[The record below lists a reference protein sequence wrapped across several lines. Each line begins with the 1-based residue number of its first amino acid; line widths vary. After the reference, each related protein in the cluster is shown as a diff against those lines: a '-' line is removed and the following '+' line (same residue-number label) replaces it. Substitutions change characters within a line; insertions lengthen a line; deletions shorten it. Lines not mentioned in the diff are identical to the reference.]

1 MPQTHPA
8 PDWPGRAPPIA
19 RHDPAPWQLRLPH
32 SGFKVLLGHPSIS
45 SHRNPRCLSVP
56 TRQFRKQAYWK
67 GGVACPWTQ
76 TLGLKT
82 GGQIQNPRVAPI
94 NPAASSI
101 QSTPGSGHGSQ
112 TDLSL
117 TTLSCACPMLQTLGA
132 RQAPGPR
139 PTFPP
144 LPEQCPQPGLRS
156 PWSAPSRSCSENAMV
171 RTAYQV
177 PVRMSGPH
185 LLAGGPRASHVTS
198 LSLSFLICEMGIRT
212 GNSWGD

>member
-8 PDWPGRAPPIA
+8 PDWPGQAPPIA

-45 SHRNPRCLSVP
+45 SHRDPRCLSVP

-101 QSTPGSGHGSQ
+101 QSVPGSGYSSQ
-112 TDLSL
+112 TDLSVL
-117 TTLSCACPMLQTLGA
+117 LPCLAHAPCSRHLEHARLQAHAPLSHLCLSSALSQDYGP
-132 RQAPGPR
+132 PGQPR
-139 PTFPP
+139 HGPA
-144 LPEQCPQPGLRS
+144 LRT
-156 PWSAPSRSCSENAMV
+156 PWSEQHIRCQCECRVHTYWLGGLEQAM
-171 RTAYQV
+171 
-177 PVRMSGPH
+177 
-185 LLAGGPRASHVTS
+185 
-198 LSLSFLICEMGIRT
+198 
-212 GNSWGD
+212 